1 MSQPQ
6 IRFDR
11 TPGARVKMAFAA
23 AVLAYC
29 AAFMSFDATVRADS
43 PPPAAQ
49 EIGRPLPTL
58 QQIGFAQR
66 TSNLMLAT
74 LFAAL
79 SKEFEE
85 TTADNVEEGKQSI
98 SLIFHDS
105 NDDMRLVGTLD
116 PLRDNDV
123 PQDDFEMGALNLAM
137 VGGSIGVV
145 TTLRG
150 KWVYRESV
158 ALSNFHPACGMCHT
172 NFGPVDATQF
182 VGALMVR
189 IPITQ

>member
-1 MSQPQ
+1 MSPRQ

-29 AAFMSFDATVRADS
+29 AAFISFDASVRADS

-49 EIGRPLPTL
+49 EIGRPVPTP

-85 TTADNVEEGKQSI
+85 TTANNVDEGKQSI